1 MKRFTTILIAALMAV
16 VLSGCSL
23 FDDTKTYIIAS
34 EMGAYNGAWDHYE
47 TCHFA
52 KEKYG
57 GDWFSVD
64 DLVGME
70 FEEGYEYVI
79 EGVLTTSREQHEQG
93 IADAESFITVEHI
106 ISKTAKTTVLPEEM
120 QYELDL
126 YQECIKNG
134 SFNPSEWEE

>member
-1 MKRFTTILIAALMAV
+1 MKRFTTIIITAVMAV

-47 TCHFA
+47 TCYFA

-64 DLVGME
+64 YLVGME

-79 EGVLTTSREQHEQG
+79 EGVLTTSREQHLQG
-93 IADAESFITVEHI
+93 IADAGSFITVEHV
-106 ISKTAKTTVLPEEM
+106 ISKTAKTTILPEEM
-120 QYELDL
+120 QYKLDL

-134 SFNPSEWEE
+134 SFNPDEWE